1 MRLEYTNEEEKQ
13 LRKEQEALGI
23 TTNVVNETE
32 SMGDLELVKDMPV
45 ETNTKTHLEI
55 STSEEGYIS
64 EEDLDDASIFFDF
77 FDGEVDV

>member
-1 MRLEYTNEEEKQ
+1 MTIDIEK
-13 LRKEQEALGI
+13 G
-23 TTNVVNETE
+23 TE
-32 SMGDLELVKDMPV
+32 SMGDLEMIT
-45 ETNTKTHLEI
+45 ETSADVSNKTHLEI